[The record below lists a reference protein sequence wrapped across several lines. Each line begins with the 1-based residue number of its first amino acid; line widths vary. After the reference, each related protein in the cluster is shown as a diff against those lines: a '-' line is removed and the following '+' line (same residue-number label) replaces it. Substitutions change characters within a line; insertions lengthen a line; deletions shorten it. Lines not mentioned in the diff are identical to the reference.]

1 MFLALTDFSFLSIC
15 STPSYSFSFVS
26 FLVLS
31 DFFFKLND
39 FKSFF
44 ILYVLQIFS
53 FIDIEKMGT
62 ITFKQVFSF
71 LSANLFSFLYSPR
84 VQIFSLFQTFHSAS
98 SACCQKLQSIEQS
111 PFCMHVYA
119 DFFFFFFFFYL
130 FGHKCF
136 KKFLF

>member
-71 LSANLFSFLYSPR
+71 LSANLFSFLFFILPECKYFLYSKPFTARHQLVVRNCR
-84 VQIFSLFQTFHSAS
+84 V
-98 SACCQKLQSIEQS
+98 
-111 PFCMHVYA
+111 
-119 DFFFFFFFFYL
+119 
-130 FGHKCF
+130 
-136 KKFLF
+136 